1 MFTSSRRLLSNE
13 LRVIS
18 NEPFMILCSFVS
30 KKLIAHPSLLTA
42 HGSLYVMLNLVKH
55 LTASLYLSF
64 PADVSKKNRGLRCS
78 RFSIRCMDVRQ
89 LFFRMLATMRWY
101 CCSSSSIS
109 CIFSNMSACS
119 RQQSM
124 TEISPSWQA
133 LTRVSML
140 VCIRAAS

>member
-18 NEPFMILCSFVS
+18 NETFMILCSFVS

-64 PADVSKKNRGLRCS
+64 SADVSKKNTEDSDALG
-78 RFSIRCMDVRQ
+78 F
-89 LFFRMLATMRWY
+89 LFGEMMNVS
-101 CCSSSSIS
+101 CSSG
-109 CIFSNMSACS
+109 CL
-119 RQQSM
+119 
-124 TEISPSWQA
+124 P
-133 LTRVSML
+133 L
-140 VCIRAAS
+140 